1 VISNQLITQVN
12 THTQL
17 IETAHT
23 FTDRSLSF
31 VKHLSNFKQINMLIC
46 LNINSKST
54 SFSVSK
60 SKLFVLVS
68 VCAGVFGALIG
79 CVSKLHCQAEKK
91 GI

>member
-1 VISNQLITQVN
+1 
-12 THTQL
+12 
-17 IETAHT
+17 
-23 FTDRSLSF
+23 
-31 VKHLSNFKQINMLIC
+31 MLIC

-79 CVSKLHCQAEKK
+79 CVSKLHCQAKK
-91 GI
+91 KMDLNKQMLKNSFTTSGFAVYSWVFSKKKNYWSNQ